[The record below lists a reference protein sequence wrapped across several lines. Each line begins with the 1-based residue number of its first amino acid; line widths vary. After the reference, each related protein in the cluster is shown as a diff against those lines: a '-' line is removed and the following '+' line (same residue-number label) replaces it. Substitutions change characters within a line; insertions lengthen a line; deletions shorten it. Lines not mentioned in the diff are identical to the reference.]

1 MKNLLKIA
9 AVSSEVDPFSKTGGM
24 ADVTRSL
31 SKALFRLGH
40 SVIII
45 TPFYENLIDEKKFK
59 LKCFQKDIPL
69 KIDEKN
75 TLNIDLWKG
84 ELIEGLPVYFIG
96 NKKFFYWKHQEKK
109 SVHQLYG
116 SKRENARFALFD
128 LATLQLLKL
137 INFRPDIIQCHDWQ
151 TGLIPYFLK
160 KKLRFKNDP
169 FFEKTSA
176 VFTIHNLVFQMGQN
190 WWEIPLKEKDN
201 GQNNLP
207 FLNEPKFE
215 NINFAKRGILHSNI
229 INTVSERY
237 AKEILTPHFGQGMQR
252 ILNSRKKDLYG
263 IVNGIDP
270 IIYNPS
276 LDKNIY
282 FNYDW
287 KTFKE
292 KKKQNKL
299 ALQKEAGLEK
309 NIAIPLIGMIGRVTE
324 QKGFDLIVE
333 NMPHLL
339 HLNAQFIILGEGKKD
354 YCVFLEKTAKKY
366 PHKFAFYLKFSHEL
380 KPGVKLTNQIYA
392 SSDILLMPSHFE
404 PCGLTQLFAMRCG
417 TIPIVHKTGGL
428 SDTVTNFNPRTK
440 EGNGFVFERY
450 WKEDLLIAITR
461 ALENYKYPKMW
472 EYLVEKGMK
481 QSYSW
486 ELPAKK
492 YVELF
497 GKAMEN

>member
-9 AVSSEVDPFSKTGGM
+9 VVSSETDPFSKTGGM

-45 TPFYENLIDEKKFK
+45 TPFYEKLIDEKKFK
-59 LKCFQKDIPL
+59 LKCFQKNIPL
-69 KIDEKN
+69 KIDEQN

-84 ELIEGLPVYFIG
+84 ELMKGLTVYFIG
-96 NKKFFYWKHQEKK
+96 NKQFFYWKHQEKK
-109 SVHQLYG
+109 SIQQLYG

-128 LATLQLLKL
+128 LAALQLLKL
-137 INFRPDIIQCHDWQ
+137 INFKPDIVQCNDWQ

-160 KKLRFKNDP
+160 KKLRFKSDP
-169 FFEKTSA
+169 FFKNTNT
-176 VFTIHNLVFQMGQN
+176 VYTIHNLAFQMGQN

-201 GQNNLP
+201 GKNNLP
-207 FLNEPKFE
+207 FFNEPKFE

-237 AKEILTPHFGQGMQR
+237 AEEILTPQFGQGMQK

-263 IVNGIDP
+263 IVNGIDS
-270 IIYNPS
+270 IIFNPAV
-276 LDKNIY
+276 DKNIY

-292 KKKQNKL
+292 GKKRNKL
-299 ALQKEAGLEK
+299 ALQKETGLEK
-309 NIAIPLIGMIGRVTE
+309 NIAIPLIGMASRVTE
-324 QKGFDLIVE
+324 QKGFNLIKE
-333 NMPHLL
+333 NLIHLL
-339 HLNAQFIILGEGKKD
+339 HLNAQFIILGEGDKNYRK
-354 YCVFLEKTAKKY
+354 FLEKTAKKY
-366 PHKFAFYLKFSHEL
+366 PHKFVYYSKFSEKMESKIHA
-380 KPGVKLTNQIYA
+380 G
-392 SSDILLMPSHFE
+392 SDVHLMPSKFE
-404 PCGLTQLFAMRCG
+404 PCGTTQLKSLRYG
-417 TIPIVHKTGGL
+417 SIPIVHKIGGL
-428 SDTVTNFNPRTK
+428 SDTVLDFNPQTK
-440 EGNGFVFERY
+440 EGNGFVFKRH

-461 ALENYKYPKMW
+461 ALENYKHQKTW
-472 EYLVEKGMK
+472 EYLIEKGMR

-492 YVELF
+492 YVALF
-497 GKAMEN
+497 KKAMENK